1 MWQPEVKKHCNES
14 VFYLTLSPLLAPNR
28 SPWMAAYTFTLVLCM
43 VQTFVGFLGQFHLFV
58 YEVTQQHPTDGRK
71 VRTSLSKQYHPEA
84 GAWENHTGY
93 LQNTNLT
100 TIYVYKIIKFWNY
113 KTTADLSSRASLLPL
128 ACWYCEF
135 EFYWGNGCRTA
146 VMCCVPSGR
155 GLCVGLITRPEE
167 KDRVC
172 V

>member
-1 MWQPEVKKHCNES
+1 MWQPEVKKHCNKS

-71 VRTSLSKQYHPEA
+71 VRTSLSKHIILKQA
-84 GAWENHTGY
+84 RGKIIQVTY

-113 KTTADLSSRASLLPL
+113 KTTADLSSRA
-128 ACWYCEF
+128 
-135 EFYWGNGCRTA
+135 
-146 VMCCVPSGR
+146 
-155 GLCVGLITRPEE
+155 I
-167 KDRVC
+167 
-172 V
+172 